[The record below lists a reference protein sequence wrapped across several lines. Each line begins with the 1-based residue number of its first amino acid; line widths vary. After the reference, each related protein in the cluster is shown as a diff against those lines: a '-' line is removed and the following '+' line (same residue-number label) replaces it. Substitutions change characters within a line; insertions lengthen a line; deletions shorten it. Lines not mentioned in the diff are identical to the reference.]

1 MAWCEP
7 PATSLASIPDST
19 RQEQSGVLSGF
30 VAISACVN
38 HDHPGIQHEGHDG
51 LCQDGGLK
59 HALKPGGTGNE
70 VAQSWNILCIGHLD
84 LSLHAV
90 ITQA

>member
-30 VAISACVN
+30 VAISACVKK
-38 HDHPGIQHEGHDG
+38 I
-51 LCQDGGLK
+51 
-59 HALKPGGTGNE
+59 
-70 VAQSWNILCIGHLD
+70 ILVYSMKGMMGF
-84 LSLHAV
+84 AKV
-90 ITQA
+90 VG